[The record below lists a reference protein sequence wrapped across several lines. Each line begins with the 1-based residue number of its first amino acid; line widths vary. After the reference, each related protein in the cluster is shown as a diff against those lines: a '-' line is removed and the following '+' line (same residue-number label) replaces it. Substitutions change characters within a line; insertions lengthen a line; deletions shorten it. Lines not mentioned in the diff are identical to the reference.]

1 MRIAIDAH
9 MIGTRET
16 GNETYVLNLLRALA
30 RLDTVNEYFLLTPH
44 PRYLPTDLLAQPNFT
59 ADRVFPSASP
69 IRIALTMP
77 YLCWRRGYHL
87 LHVSYVAPPCC
98 PAPTVVTVHDVSY
111 EIFPDFFS
119 PWDRRLLSTFVPL
132 SVRRAA
138 KIIAPSE
145 HTKNDIVKRYG
156 IDGDS
161 VVVTHYASDP
171 RFKPISNRDQ
181 LLAIREK
188 YGITREFI
196 LTVGN
201 LQPRKNIARLIKALD
216 RLRERHPTEYQLV
229 VVGQPSW
236 RAGETQRLLD
246 DKGLREHVILAGY
259 VPPDDLLLLYNAAT
273 LFVYPSLYEGF
284 GFPPLE
290 AMACGTPVIASN
302 VSSLPEILGD
312 GAILVD
318 PNRVEALTDAM
329 LRLLAE
335 PTRLSALRARGF
347 ARSKLFSWEA
357 TARRTL
363 LLYEELA
370 GGSAG
375 TRP

>member
-1 MRIAIDAH
+1 MRVAIDAH

-30 RLDTVNEYFLLTPH
+30 RIDKVNEYFLLTPH
-44 PRYLPTDLLAQPNFT
+44 PLYLPTDLLAQPNFS
-59 ADRVFPSASP
+59 ADSIFPWASP

-87 LHVSYVAPPCC
+87 LHVSYIAPPFC
-98 PAPTVVTVHDVSY
+98 PAPTVVTVHDISY

-119 PWDRRLLSTFVPL
+119 PRDRRLLSTFVPL
-132 SVRRAA
+132 SARRAA

-145 HTKNDIVKRYG
+145 NTKNDIVKRYG
-156 IDGDS
+156 INGDTI
-161 VVVTHYASDP
+161 VVTHYASSP
-171 RFKPISNRDQ
+171 RFKPISNPDQ
-181 LLAIREK
+181 LLAVREK

-216 RLRERHPTEYQLV
+216 RLTERHPTEYQLV
-229 VVGQPSW
+229 IVGQPSW
-236 RAGETQRLLD
+236 RAGEIRRLLD
-246 DKGLREHVILAGY
+246 DKGLHEHVILAGY
-259 VPPDDLLLLYNAAT
+259 VPPEDLPLLYNAAT

-284 GFPPLE
+284 GLPPLE
-290 AMACGTPVIASN
+290 AMSCGTPVIASN

-312 GAILVD
+312 GAVLVD
-318 PNRVEALTDAM
+318 PYRVEALTDAM
-329 LRLLAE
+329 LGLLSE
-335 PTRLSALRARGF
+335 PGRLSALRARGL
-347 ARSKLFSWEA
+347 ARSKVFSWEA

-363 LLYEELA
+363 LVYEEVA
-370 GGSAG
+370 GHTAR